1 MSDPWLGPSCSF
13 LSLIIFLTIDT
24 NVKPK
29 KRHVTCMKMVRMMQI
44 MSDECAMAIF
54 LEVFVQVLRSPEVKS
69 HVAAIYNL
77 VLT

>member
-1 MSDPWLGPSCSF
+1 
-13 LSLIIFLTIDT
+13 
-24 NVKPK
+24 
-29 KRHVTCMKMVRMMQI
+29 MKMVRMMQI

>member
-1 MSDPWLGPSCSF
+1 M
-13 LSLIIFLTIDT
+13 
-24 NVKPK
+24 KPK

>member
-1 MSDPWLGPSCSF
+1 MRNLR
-13 LSLIIFLTIDT
+13 
-24 NVKPK
+24 NVT
-29 KRHVTCMKMVRMMQI
+29 VDIKMVRMMQI